1 MGKGGAE
8 RDRLKCQGAPR
19 AKVVLCTSPVMEWM
33 VPSRLSLSHQVFS
46 GGWVG
51 SQGLGSWNFQVELK
65 WLPASVPL
73 SQEKSQGLL
82 ILPTGLTLC
91 PKPPAR
97 TPHLCL
103 EDSPDPRLVPLLV
116 MP

>member
-1 MGKGGAE
+1 MGKGGAK

-51 SQGLGSWNFQVELK
+51 SQGLGSWNFQVELSGCQ
-65 WLPASVPL
+65 LQSL
-73 SQEKSQGLL
+73 SAKKRAEG
-82 ILPTGLTLC
+82 C
-91 PKPPAR
+91 
-97 TPHLCL
+97 
-103 EDSPDPRLVPLLV
+103 
-116 MP
+116 